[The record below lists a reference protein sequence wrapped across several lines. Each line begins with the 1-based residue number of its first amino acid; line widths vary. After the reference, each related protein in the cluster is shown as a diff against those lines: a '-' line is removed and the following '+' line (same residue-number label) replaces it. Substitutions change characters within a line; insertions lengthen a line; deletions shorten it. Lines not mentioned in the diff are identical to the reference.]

1 MSSFINNLI
10 IRGGGNH
17 KAGLVQNTHFALH
30 RMASGRSQK
39 HSQNVLNDGIFF
51 ENMFSQV
58 AEGCSCSFNLW
69 CEYPAST
76 TVTLSYSI
84 PTVPKSDL
92 TAYIANIILFVTKFT
107 TDSIALRLQ
116 TPATQLD
123 WSIQDPSR
131 CYQALSGTGVYD
143 PTSTTPAPGVVGG
156 DGSGTKPVYGQ
167 ERTFPFYSLEDK
179 TQTWSIGYLVDRI
192 KQINPDI
199 KIYILPNLGKSCW
212 VQSQSGTAAVAN
224 SGGTVT
230 KQPTGN
236 GTRDNN
242 ARPSLAT
249 DPSGISVVTDYP
261 LELETNK
268 QTVESFWSAV
278 HFYRYYN
285 DLLKEKIG
293 YNFDGVII
301 ETEGMPLA
309 EPTVPGLAQA
319 DAEVQKTYSLFS
331 SQLSSTIKNAG
342 VYSYTNT
349 PTQGE
354 GITDI
359 NFGLTGSP
367 TISKTINQLNTV
379 PISSSTTGD
388 SNKINITTLWPQYYN
403 LFDRTEDPHDIAEQ
417 GAYSSK
423 NYEKVVNMIDSQ
435 APWYISDNNTTA
447 EVMGMLSIETPYVRY
462 YNRNTYDISYNRTRR
477 AFFGKGGWTW
487 DMVCSAANTLFGPNG
502 SKSRKLSN
510 GETIKPTIY
519 SGDLLSTQSGKIIG
533 GLEQSAAQ
541 GTPLPTLDA
550 NAFKTTSC
558 K

>member
-1 MSSFINNLI
+1 MSLFINNLMM
-10 IRGGGNH
+10 RGGGNH
-17 KAGLVQNTHFALH
+17 KAGLVQNTHFSLH

-39 HSQNVLNDGIFF
+39 HSHNTLNDGIFF
-51 ENMFSQV
+51 ENMRLV
-58 AEGCSCSFNLW
+58 EDCNCSFNLW

-76 TVTLSYSI
+76 AVTGNSI

-92 TAYIANIILFVTKFT
+92 TAYIDNIILFVRKFN

-192 KQINPDI
+192 KQINSDI

-212 VQSQSGTAAVAN
+212 VQSQSAA
-224 SGGTVT
+224 
-230 KQPTGN
+230 TGF

-242 ARPSLAT
+242 TTPSLNPT
-249 DPSGISVVTDYP
+249 LNPTTGHPEIDYP
-261 LELETNK
+261 LELETN
-268 QTVESFWSAV
+268 QEAVDSFWSAV

-309 EPTVPGLAQA
+309 EPSVPGLAQA
-319 DAEVQKTYSLFS
+319 DAEVKKTYSLFS
-331 SQLSSTIKNAG
+331 SPLSSTIKNAG
-342 VYSYTNT
+342 VYSYTST

-379 PISSSTTGD
+379 PILSSTTND

-403 LFDRTEDPHDIAEQ
+403 LFDNSGDQYDQREQ
-417 GAYSSK
+417 EAYSSK
-423 NYEKVVNMIDSQ
+423 KYEDVVNMIHSQ
-435 APWYISDNNTTA
+435 APWNKSDNNTTA

-462 YNRNTYDISYNRTRR
+462 YNTNTSGISYNRTRR

-487 DMVCSAANTLFGPNG
+487 DMVCSAANTLFGTAQEA
-502 SKSRKLSN
+502 RKLSN